1 MKANTVKLVIQPRL
15 RFHEIVRRKNNPN
28 KETLIYIPY
37 SSRCRNLNVYNPN
50 CKTTQQI
57 INSTLLL
64 LLVRPIYLDM
74 CPSIPIHIHPYMSI
88 PRLLLE
94 TDDETMVMFTVS
106 PVHTWNH
113 DPGRSN
119 ADSKLA
125 ARETKGGSYIIPI
138 QEGAS
143 APLGT
148 PGGPQVESKV

>member
-94 TDDETMVMFTVS
+94 TDDETMVCLQWVPYILETTTQDVPMLTRNL
-106 PVHTWNH
+106 P
-113 DPGRSN
+113 PGKQKVGLILFPFR
-119 ADSKLA
+119 KELA
-125 ARETKGGSYIIPI
+125 LPSEHL
-138 QEGAS
+138 EG
-143 APLGT
+143 LR
-148 PGGPQVESKV
+148 